1 MENHY
6 VIGGIIFLNWKTESS
21 SISWDLGYIGIFVKS
36 HAGWRRMAPQ
46 KSTSPWESF
55 TLGSS
60 SHGIYRWDSDMGMIH
75 QEHPGRNVFSGPPL
89 WRMFGR
95 YLLLFG
101 LVCSVKPQH
110 GLLFA
115 SEIWG
120 HSLLGHA
127 GTNLLELVP
136 SRCRFEI
143 KLGCL
148 NGRFNGGTYWY
159 KNGWFIVENPL
170 KKDDNWGYPYFRT
183 PPNDYK

>member
-1 MENHY
+1 
-6 VIGGIIFLNWKTESS
+6 
-21 SISWDLGYIGIFVKS
+21 
-36 HAGWRRMAPQ
+36 
-46 KSTSPWESF
+46 
-55 TLGSS
+55 
-60 SHGIYRWDSDMGMIH
+60 
-75 QEHPGRNVFSGPPL
+75 
-89 WRMFGR
+89 MFGR

-170 KKDDNWGYPYFRT
+170 KTDDLGVPPFQDPTSSCPQIFSMLKFRIPSPQYYPINGPRYVGFPKKKPGYP
-183 PPNDYK
+183 